1 MGPFLY
7 RGENATQEFVRR
19 IDEELV
25 HINEVLAIKVKRIV
39 SEEYKRQFEEAE
51 VCWICKEKFLVDK
64 EEVKCLEIRKDFVNG
79 KIKKIEKKLDDNKA
93 IVQTLV
99 EEIEVLKEKNDKDK
113 VKSLESKKEV
123 INKEI
128 KNESDE
134 RKSLVTSLLKIV
146 KEIEILETRDDR
158 VWEHCHITGKFREAA
173 HNTCNL
179 KLQI

>member
-7 RGENATQEFVRR
+7 QGENATQEFVRR

-25 HINEVLAIKVKRIV
+25 RINEVLAIKVERIV

-64 EEVKCLEIRKDFVNG
+64 EEVKCLEIRKNFING
-79 KIKKIEKKLDDNKA
+79 KIKKLDKKLDDNEA

-99 EEIEVLKEKNDKDK
+99 KEIENLKEKNDKDK
-113 VKSLESKKEV
+113 VKSLKSKKEV

-128 KNESDE
+128 KNVLDE
-134 RKSLVTSLLKIV
+134 HKSLVTSLLKIV
-146 KEIEILETRDDR
+146 KEIERLETRNDK
-158 VWEHCHITGKFREAA
+158 VWDHCYITGKFRGR
-173 HNTCNL
+173 H
-179 KLQI
+179 IIPVI